1 MLVGRLLGG
10 VFAMSSPPI
19 MILPAV
25 IDSSP
30 EIMRSSVVL
39 PHPEGP
45 RSAKNSFWA
54 MSKETSSTAMTLPA
68 NFLLTLRMETIGSD
82 MGSTFGRF
90 GRSLQFHG
98 ENGGNHR
105 DENEHAR
112 GRVDVGCH
120 APPYQRIDLDR
131 EG

>member
-10 VFAMSSPPI
+10 VLAMSSPPI

-25 IDSSP
+25 IDSRP

-39 PHPEGP
+39 PQPEGP

-68 NFLLTLRMETIGSD
+68 NFLVTLRMETIGSD

-90 GRSLQFHG
+90 SRSLQFHG
-98 ENGGNHR
+98 ENG
-105 DENEHAR
+105 
-112 GRVDVGCH
+112 
-120 APPYQRIDLDR
+120 
-131 EG
+131 